1 MNNLI
6 EHICLKRI
14 YKKQVRTTSD
24 ALPLANRA
32 PARVPAVVNIRIYA
46 ERQTGLPVSFLSGK
60 VLQIPVNPAG
70 CNNQFEEQY

>member
-14 YKKQVRTTSD
+14 CIKQVRTTSD

-46 ERQTGLPVSFLSGK
+46 ERQAGLPVSFVPGK
-60 VLQIPVNPAG
+60 VLQIPVKPAG
-70 CNNQFEEQY
+70 CNNHFEEQY